1 MSSHN
6 EIKYVSRIYTIG
18 INSVHRE
25 VLPGMEWTVTLWLAA
40 RVNNRKALTNTVFAV
55 KIFYVL

>member
-25 VLPGMEWTVTLWLAA
+25 VCYRDWSGQ
-40 RVNNRKALTNTVFAV
+40 
-55 KIFYVL
+55 

>member
-6 EIKYVSRIYTIG
+6 EIKYVSRSYTIG

-25 VLPGMEWTVTLWLAA
+25 VCYREWSGQ
-40 RVNNRKALTNTVFAV
+40 
-55 KIFYVL
+55 

>member
-6 EIKYVSRIYTIG
+6 EIKYALRIYTIG

-25 VLPGMEWTVTLWLAA
+25 VCYREWSEQ
-40 RVNNRKALTNTVFAV
+40 
-55 KIFYVL
+55 

>member
-1 MSSHN
+1 MFR
-6 EIKYVSRIYTIG
+6 EFIRLYKFCASRG
-18 INSVHRE
+18 